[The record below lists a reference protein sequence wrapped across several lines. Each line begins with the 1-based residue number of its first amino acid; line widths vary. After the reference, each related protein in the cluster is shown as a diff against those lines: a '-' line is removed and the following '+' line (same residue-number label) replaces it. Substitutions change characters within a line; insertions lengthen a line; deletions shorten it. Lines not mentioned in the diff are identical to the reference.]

1 MTHEEALSHMMN
13 MYGQQQEDAQKMNL
27 QQEEKDELP
36 QIDKDQYIFKV
47 KLQNDIA
54 IFCCRDLTWSEA
66 LEIESKAFKVDED
79 DLYFSGEYERRE
91 ILKKAI
97 VWVYDFNNEKLLKN
111 ENGEIIT
118 KLTQPFVDELWVQ
131 YFKYIGLDAKEANI
145 IYNSALKYFK
155 GESQN
160 GYPVLPL
167 IVEVDYMLKGVISMS
182 REEFKKMSNNDL
194 EKLQLIMTARADAFG
209 LAAQQQVVTEK
220 VEKMDDNFDEE
231 LMATLPPHLRNQ
243 MLNSN
248 L

>member
-13 MYGQQQEDAQKMNL
+13 MFGQQQEDAQVMNSK
-27 QQEEKDELP
+27 EEKDQLP
-36 QIDKDQYIFKV
+36 QVDKDQYIFKV
-47 KLQNDIA
+47 KINDDIA
-54 IFCCRDLTWSEA
+54 IFCCRDLSWVEA
-66 LEIESKAFKVDED
+66 LNIESNAFKVDED
-79 DLYFSGEYERRE
+79 ELYFSGEYERRE

-97 VWVYDFNNEKLLKN
+97 VWVYDLNNEKLLEN

-145 IYNSALKYFK
+145 VYNSALKYFK

-160 GYPVLPL
+160 GYPVLPM

-182 REEFKKMSNNDL
+182 REEFKKLSNNEL

-220 VEKMDDNFDEE
+220 KENMDNNFDEE

-243 MLNSN
+243 MINSN

>member
-1 MTHEEALSHMMN
+1 MYWGESLDIEAN
-13 MYGQQQEDAQKMNL
+13 
-27 QQEEKDELP
+27 
-36 QIDKDQYIFKV
+36 
-47 KLQNDIA
+47 
-54 IFCCRDLTWSEA
+54 
-66 LEIESKAFKVDED
+66 AFKIDED

-97 VWVYDFNNEKLLKN
+97 VWVYDINNEKLLKN
-111 ENGEIIT
+111 QNGEIIA

-145 IYNSALKYFK
+145 VYNSALKYFK

-160 GYPVLPL
+160 GYPVLPM

-182 REEFKKMSNNDL
+182 REEFKKLTNNEL

-220 VEKMDDNFDEE
+220 KENMNNNFDDE

-243 MLNSN
+243 MMNSN

>member
-1 MTHEEALSHMMN
+1 MTHEEAVGHMLN
-13 MYGQQQEDAQKMNL
+13 MFGQQQQDAQIMS
-27 QQEEKDELP
+27 QQEDKDDLP
-36 QIDKDQYIFKV
+36 QVDKDQYIFKV
-47 KLQNDIA
+47 KINDDIA
-54 IFCCRDLTWSEA
+54 IFCCRDLTWVEA
-66 LEIESKAFKVDED
+66 LDIESNAFKVDQDE
-79 DLYFSGEYERRE
+79 LYFSGEYERRE

-97 VWVYDFNNEKLLKN
+97 VWVYDLNAEKVLKN

-118 KLTQPFVDELWVQ
+118 KLSQPFVDELWVQ

-160 GYPVLPL
+160 GYPVLPM

-182 REEFKKMSNNDL
+182 RDEFKKMSNNEL

-209 LAAQQQVVTEK
+209 LAAQQQVITEK
-220 VEKMDDNFDEE
+220 KENMDNNFDDE

-243 MLNSN
+243 MINSN

>member
-13 MYGQQQEDAQKMNL
+13 MFEQQQEDAQVMNSK
-27 QQEEKDELP
+27 EEKDQLP
-36 QIDKDQYIFKV
+36 QVDKDQYIFKV
-47 KLQNDIA
+47 KINDDIA
-54 IFCCRDLTWSEA
+54 IFCCRDLSWVEA
-66 LEIESKAFKVDED
+66 LNIESNAFKVDED
-79 DLYFSGEYERRE
+79 ELYFSGEYERRE

-97 VWVYDFNNEKLLKN
+97 VWVYDLNDEKLLKN

-145 IYNSALKYFK
+145 VYNSALKYFK

-160 GYPVLPL
+160 GYPVLPM

-182 REEFKKMSNNDL
+182 REEFKKLSNNEL

-209 LAAQQQVVTEK
+209 LAVQQQVVTEK
-220 VEKMDDNFDEE
+220 KENMDNNFDEE

-243 MLNSN
+243 MINSN

>member
-1 MTHEEALSHMMN
+1 MTHEEAVGHMLN
-13 MYGQQQEDAQKMNL
+13 MFGQQQQDAQIMN
-27 QQEEKDELP
+27 QQEDKDDLP
-36 QIDKDQYIFKV
+36 QVDKDQYIFKV
-47 KLQNDIA
+47 KINDDIA
-54 IFCCRDLTWSEA
+54 IFCCRDLTWVEA
-66 LEIESKAFKVDED
+66 LDIESNAFKVDQDE
-79 DLYFSGEYERRE
+79 LYFSGEYERRE

-97 VWVYDFNNEKLLKN
+97 VWVYDLNAEKVLKN

-118 KLTQPFVDELWVQ
+118 KLSQPFVDELWVQ

-160 GYPVLPL
+160 GYPVLPM

-182 REEFKKMSNNDL
+182 RDEFKKMSNNEL

-220 VEKMDDNFDEE
+220 KENMDNNFDDE

-243 MLNSN
+243 MINSN

>member
-1 MTHEEALSHMMN
+1 MTHEEALSHLMN
-13 MYGQQQEDAQKMNL
+13 MFGQQQEDAQIMN
-27 QQEEKDELP
+27 QTEEKDELP
-36 QIDKDQYIFKV
+36 QVDKDQYIFKV
-47 KLQNDIA
+47 KLEDDIA
-54 IFCCRDLTWSEA
+54 IFCCRDLTWGEA
-66 LEIESKAFKVDED
+66 LDIESKAFKVDED

-97 VWVYDFNNEKLLKN
+97 IWVYDLNNEKLLKN
-111 ENGEIIT
+111 ESGEIIT

-160 GYPVLPL
+160 GYPVLPM

-182 REEFKKMSNNDL
+182 RDEFKKLSNNEL

-220 VEKMDDNFDEE
+220 KENMDDNFDEE

-243 MLNSN
+243 MINAN

>member
-1 MTHEEALSHMMN
+1 MTHEEAVSHMLN
-13 MYGQQQEDAQKMNL
+13 MYGQQQEDAQIMG

-47 KLQNDIA
+47 KLEDDIA
-54 IFCCRDLTWSEA
+54 IFCCRDLTWGEA
-66 LEIESKAFKVDED
+66 LDIESKAFKIDED

-97 VWVYDFNNEKLLKN
+97 IWVYDLNNEKLLKN

-167 IVEVDYMLKGVISMS
+167 IVEVDYMLKGIISMS
-182 REEFKKMSNNDL
+182 REEFKKMSNNEL

-220 VEKMDDNFDEE
+220 VERMDDNFDEE
-231 LMATLPPHLRNQ
+231 LMATLPPHLRNT

>member
-1 MTHEEALSHMMN
+1 MTHDEALSHMMN
-13 MYGQQQEDAQKMNL
+13 MFGQQQEDAQTIS
-27 QQEEKDELP
+27 QQEDKDELP
-36 QIDKDQYIFKV
+36 QVDTDHYIFKV
-47 KLQNDIA
+47 KIENDIA
-54 IFCCRDLTWSEA
+54 IFCCRDLYWGESLDIEA
-66 LEIESKAFKVDED
+66 NAFKIDED

-97 VWVYDFNNEKLLKN
+97 VWVYDINNEKLLKN
-111 ENGEIIT
+111 QNGEIIA

-145 IYNSALKYFK
+145 VYNSALKYFK

-160 GYPVLPL
+160 GYPVLPM

-182 REEFKKMSNNDL
+182 REEFKKLTNNEL

-220 VEKMDDNFDEE
+220 KENMNNNFDDE

-243 MLNSN
+243 MMNSN

>member
-1 MTHEEALSHMMN
+1 MTHDEALSHMMN
-13 MYGQQQEDAQKMNL
+13 MFGQQQEDAQIMSS
-27 QQEEKDELP
+27 QEEKDELP
-36 QIDKDQYIFKV
+36 QVDKDQYIFKV
-47 KLQNDIA
+47 KLEDDIA

-66 LEIESKAFKVDED
+66 LDIEAKAFKVDED

-97 VWVYDFNNEKLLKN
+97 IWVYDLNNEKLLKN
-111 ENGEIIT
+111 EYGEIIT

-145 IYNSALKYFK
+145 VYNSALKYFK

-160 GYPVLPL
+160 GYPVLPM

-182 REEFKKMSNNDL
+182 RDEFRKLSNNEL

-220 VEKMDDNFDEE
+220 KENMNDNFDEE

-243 MLNSN
+243 MINAN

>member
-13 MYGQQQEDAQKMNL
+13 MFEQQQEDAQIMN
-27 QQEEKDELP
+27 QKEEKDELP

-47 KLQNDIA
+47 KLEDDIA
-54 IFCCRDLTWSEA
+54 IFCCRDLTWGEA
-66 LEIESKAFKVDED
+66 LDIESKAFKVDEE

-160 GYPVLPL
+160 GYPVLPM

-182 REEFKKMSNNDL
+182 REEFKKMSNNEL

-209 LAAQQQVVTEK
+209 LAAQQQVVQEK

>member
-13 MYGQQQEDAQKMNL
+13 MYGQQQEDAQIMNH
-27 QQEEKDELP
+27 QEEKDELP
-36 QIDKDQYIFKV
+36 QINKDQYIFKV
-47 KLQNDIA
+47 KLEDDIA
-54 IFCCRDLTWSEA
+54 IFCCRDLTWIEA
-66 LEIESKAFKVDED
+66 LDIEAKAFKVDED

-97 VWVYDFNNEKLLKN
+97 IWVYDLNNEKLLKN

-145 IYNSALKYFK
+145 VYNSALKYFK

-160 GYPVLPL
+160 GYPVLPM

-182 REEFKKMSNNDL
+182 REEFKKLTNNEL

-220 VEKMDDNFDEE
+220 KENMDNNFDEE

-243 MLNSN
+243 MINSN

>member
-13 MYGQQQEDAQKMNL
+13 MFEQQQEDAQIIS

-47 KLQNDIA
+47 KLEDDIA
-54 IFCCRDLTWSEA
+54 IFCCRDLTWGEA
-66 LEIESKAFKVDED
+66 LDIESKAFKLDED

-97 VWVYDFNNEKLLKN
+97 VWVYDLNNEKLLKN

-160 GYPVLPL
+160 GYPVLPM

-182 REEFKKMSNNDL
+182 REEFKKMSNNEL

-231 LMATLPPHLRNQ
+231 LMSTLPPHLRNQ

>member
-1 MTHEEALSHMMN
+1 MTHDEALSHMMN
-13 MYGQQQEDAQKMNL
+13 MFEQQQEDVQVMS

-36 QIDKDQYIFKV
+36 QVDKDHYIFKV
-47 KLQNDIA
+47 KIENDIA
-54 IFCCRDLTWSEA
+54 IFCCRDLYWGESLDIEA
-66 LEIESKAFKVDED
+66 NAFKIDED

-97 VWVYDFNNEKLLKN
+97 VWVYDLNNEKLLKN
-111 ENGEIIT
+111 QNGEIIA

-145 IYNSALKYFK
+145 VYNSALKYFK

-160 GYPVLPL
+160 GYPVLPM

-182 REEFKKMSNNDL
+182 REEFKKLTNNEL

-220 VEKMDDNFDEE
+220 KENMDNNFDDE

-243 MLNSN
+243 MMNSN

>member
-1 MTHEEALSHMMN
+1 MTHDEALSHMMN
-13 MYGQQQEDAQKMNL
+13 MFGQQQEDAQIMNS
-27 QQEEKDELP
+27 QEEKDELP
-36 QIDKDQYIFKV
+36 QVDKDQYIFKV
-47 KLQNDIA
+47 KLEDDIA

-66 LEIESKAFKVDED
+66 LDIESKAFKVDED
-79 DLYFSGEYERRE
+79 ELYFSGEYERRE

-97 VWVYDFNNEKLLKN
+97 IWVYDLNNEKLLKN
-111 ENGEIIT
+111 QNGEIIT

-145 IYNSALKYFK
+145 VYNSALKYFK

-160 GYPVLPL
+160 GYPVLPM

-182 REEFKKMSNNDL
+182 RDEFKKLSNNEL

-209 LAAQQQVVTEK
+209 LASQQQVVTEK
-220 VEKMDDNFDEE
+220 KESSDTNFDEE
-231 LMATLPPHLRNQ
+231 LMSTLPPHLRNQ
-243 MLNSN
+243 MINSN

>member
-1 MTHEEALSHMMN
+1 MTHDEALSHMMN
-13 MYGQQQEDAQKMNL
+13 MFGQQQEDAQVMNS
-27 QQEEKDELP
+27 QEDKDDLP
-36 QIDKDQYIFKV
+36 QVDKDQYIFKV
-47 KLQNDIA
+47 KINDDIA
-54 IFCCRDLTWSEA
+54 IFCCRDLSWVEA
-66 LEIESKAFKVDED
+66 LNIESNAFKVDED
-79 DLYFSGEYERRE
+79 ELYFSGEYERRE

-97 VWVYDFNNEKLLKN
+97 VWVYDLSNEKLLRN
-111 ENGEIIT
+111 INGEIIT

-160 GYPVLPL
+160 GYPVLPM

-182 REEFKKMSNNDL
+182 REEFKNLSNNEL

-220 VEKMDDNFDEE
+220 KENMDNNFDEE

-243 MLNSN
+243 MINAN

>member
-13 MYGQQQEDAQKMNL
+13 MFEQQQEDAQIMN
-27 QQEEKDELP
+27 QQEEIDELP

-47 KLQNDIA
+47 KLENDIA
-54 IFCCRDLTWSEA
+54 IFCCRDLTWGEA
-66 LEIESKAFKVDED
+66 LDIESKAFKVDEE

-97 VWVYDFNNEKLLKN
+97 IWVYDLNNEKLLKN

-160 GYPVLPL
+160 GYPVLPM

-182 REEFKKMSNNDL
+182 REEFKKMSNNEL

-209 LAAQQQVVTEK
+209 LAAQQQVVAEK

>member
-1 MTHEEALSHMMN
+1 MTHDEALSHMMN
-13 MYGQQQEDAQKMNL
+13 MFGQQQEDAQIMN

-47 KLQNDIA
+47 KIENDIA
-54 IFCCRDLTWSEA
+54 IFCCRDLTWGES
-66 LEIESKAFKVDED
+66 LDIESKAFKVDEEE
-79 DLYFSGEYERRE
+79 LYFSGEYERRE

-97 VWVYDFNNEKLLKN
+97 VWVYDLGNEKLLKN

-145 IYNSALKYFK
+145 VYNSALKYFK

-167 IVEVDYMLKGVISMS
+167 IVEVDYMLKGIISMS
-182 REEFKKMSNNDL
+182 REEFKKMSNNEL

-220 VEKMDDNFDEE
+220 TEKMDDNFDDE
-231 LMATLPPHLRNQ
+231 LMATLPPHLRNT
-243 MLNSN
+243 MMNSSF
-248 L
+248 

>member
-13 MYGQQQEDAQKMNL
+13 MFEQQQEDAQVMNSK
-27 QQEEKDELP
+27 EEKDQLP
-36 QIDKDQYIFKV
+36 QVDKDQYIFKV
-47 KLQNDIA
+47 KINDDIA
-54 IFCCRDLTWSEA
+54 IFCCRDLSWVEA
-66 LEIESKAFKVDED
+66 LNIESNAFKVDED
-79 DLYFSGEYERRE
+79 ELYFSGEYERRE

-97 VWVYDFNNEKLLKN
+97 VWVYDLNDEKLLKN

-145 IYNSALKYFK
+145 VYNSALKYFK

-160 GYPVLPL
+160 GYPVFPM

-182 REEFKKMSNNDL
+182 REEFKKLSNNEL

-220 VEKMDDNFDEE
+220 KENMDNNFDEE

-243 MLNSN
+243 MINSN

>member
-13 MYGQQQEDAQKMNL
+13 MFEQQQEDAQIMN
-27 QQEEKDELP
+27 QQEDKDELP

-47 KLQNDIA
+47 KLEDDIA
-54 IFCCRDLTWSEA
+54 IFCCRDLTWGEA
-66 LEIESKAFKVDED
+66 LDIESKAFKVDEE

-160 GYPVLPL
+160 GYPVLPM

-182 REEFKKMSNNDL
+182 REEFKKMSNNEL

-220 VEKMDDNFDEE
+220 VEKMDDNYDEE

>member
-1 MTHEEALSHMMN
+1 MTHEEALSHMAN
-13 MYGQQQEDAQKMNL
+13 MFGQQQEDAQIIN
-27 QQEEKDELP
+27 QQEEKDDLP

-47 KLQNDIA
+47 KLGEDIA

-66 LEIESKAFKVDED
+66 LDIEAKAFKVDED

-97 VWVYDFNNEKLLKN
+97 IWVYDLNNEKLLKN

-145 IYNSALKYFK
+145 VYNSALKYFK

-160 GYPVLPL
+160 GYPVLPM

-182 REEFKKMSNNDL
+182 REEFKKLTNNEL

-220 VEKMDDNFDEE
+220 KENMDNNFDEE

-243 MLNSN
+243 MLNAN

>member
-13 MYGQQQEDAQKMNL
+13 MFEQQQEDAQTMS

-47 KLQNDIA
+47 KLEDDIA
-54 IFCCRDLTWSEA
+54 IFCCRDLTWGEA
-66 LEIESKAFKVDED
+66 LDIESKAFKIDED

-182 REEFKKMSNNDL
+182 REEFKKMSNNEL

-209 LAAQQQVVTEK
+209 LAAQQQVVQEK

>member
-13 MYGQQQEDAQKMNL
+13 MFGQQQEDAQIMN
-27 QQEEKDELP
+27 QAEEKDELP
-36 QIDKDQYIFKV
+36 QVDKDQYIFKV
-47 KLQNDIA
+47 KLEDDIA
-54 IFCCRDLTWSEA
+54 IFCCRDLTWGEA
-66 LEIESKAFKVDED
+66 LDIESKAFKVDED

-97 VWVYDFNNEKLLKN
+97 IWVYDLNNEKLLKN
-111 ENGEIIT
+111 ESGEIIT

-160 GYPVLPL
+160 GYPVLPM

-182 REEFKKMSNNDL
+182 RDEFKKLSNNEL

-220 VEKMDDNFDEE
+220 KENMDDNFDEE

-243 MLNSN
+243 MINAN

>member
-1 MTHEEALSHMMN
+1 MTHDEALSHMMN
-13 MYGQQQEDAQKMNL
+13 MFGQQQEDAQTIS
-27 QQEEKDELP
+27 QQEDKDELP
-36 QIDKDQYIFKV
+36 QVDKDHYIFKV
-47 KLQNDIA
+47 KIENDIA
-54 IFCCRDLTWSEA
+54 IFCCRDLYWGESLDIEA
-66 LEIESKAFKVDED
+66 NAFKIDED

-97 VWVYDFNNEKLLKN
+97 VWVYDINNEKLLKN
-111 ENGEIIT
+111 QNGEIIA

-145 IYNSALKYFK
+145 VYNSALKYFK

-160 GYPVLPL
+160 GYPVLPM
-167 IVEVDYMLKGVISMS
+167 IVEVDSMLKGVISMS
-182 REEFKKMSNNDL
+182 REEFKKLTNNEL

-220 VEKMDDNFDEE
+220 KENMNNNFDDE

-243 MLNSN
+243 MMNSN

>member
-1 MTHEEALSHMMN
+1 MTHDEALSHMMN
-13 MYGQQQEDAQKMNL
+13 MFGQQQEDAQIIS
-27 QQEEKDELP
+27 QQEDKDELP
-36 QIDKDQYIFKV
+36 QIDKDNYIFKV
-47 KLQNDIA
+47 KIENDIA
-54 IFCCRDLTWSEA
+54 IFCCRDLYWGESLDIEA
-66 LEIESKAFKVDED
+66 NAFKIDED

-97 VWVYDFNNEKLLKN
+97 VWVYDINNEKLLKN
-111 ENGEIIT
+111 QNGEIIA

-145 IYNSALKYFK
+145 VYNSALKYFK

-160 GYPVLPL
+160 GYPVLPM

-182 REEFKKMSNNDL
+182 REEFKKLTNNEL

-220 VEKMDDNFDEE
+220 KENMNNNFDDE

-243 MLNSN
+243 MMNSN

>member
-1 MTHEEALSHMMN
+1 MTHEEAVGHMLN
-13 MYGQQQEDAQKMNL
+13 MFGQQQQDAQIMS
-27 QQEEKDELP
+27 QQEDKDDLP
-36 QIDKDQYIFKV
+36 QVDKDQYIFKV
-47 KLQNDIA
+47 KINDDIA
-54 IFCCRDLTWSEA
+54 IFCCRDLTWVEA
-66 LEIESKAFKVDED
+66 LDIESNAFKVDQDE
-79 DLYFSGEYERRE
+79 LYFSGEYERRE

-97 VWVYDFNNEKLLKN
+97 VWVYDLNAEKVLKN

-118 KLTQPFVDELWVQ
+118 KLSQPFVDELWVQ

-160 GYPVLPL
+160 GYPVLPM

-182 REEFKKMSNNDL
+182 RDEFKKMSNNEL

-220 VEKMDDNFDEE
+220 KENMENNFDDE

-243 MLNSN
+243 MINSN